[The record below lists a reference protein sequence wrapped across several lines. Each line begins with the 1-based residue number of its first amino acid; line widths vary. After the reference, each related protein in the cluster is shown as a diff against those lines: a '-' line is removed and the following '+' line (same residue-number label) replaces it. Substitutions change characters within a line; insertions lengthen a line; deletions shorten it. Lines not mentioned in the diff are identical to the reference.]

1 MNLHH
6 KLIFIAALLIASIS
20 TQAQLSKLFERNLL
34 LGDKK
39 YEAMA
44 YKEAVENYIIAYNK
58 DENNIEVIEKIADC
72 YTKLN
77 NPTQA
82 EIWYEK
88 VVMLS
93 EIAEV
98 DPINLFYY
106 AEALKANGKYK
117 EAAAWFRAYN
127 AQVDYD
133 DRIAS
138 KLDAIE
144 NHQILMD
151 DASYIHVAKAAF
163 NSEESDFSAVYYG
176 KYLVF
181 VSNRKNKVFE
191 SQYSWDGSNYL
202 DTYFVLLNSPTTSE
216 YEPVPFDATIN
227 TAMHD
232 GPICFYNFYS
242 KAVFTRNSLYKGKH
256 KRSKENTS
264 HLQIYFT
271 EKISAS
277 DWGKVTPFEHNDP
290 EYSLGHAYI
299 TNDGST
305 MVFASNMPGTHGSSD
320 LFISKNIGGSWT
332 KPENLGDKINTQG
345 DEFFPYIEDSVLYFS
360 SNGHGGLGGLDIF
373 HVDLRN
379 PEEIHN
385 AGAPFNSSLD
395 DFGYVRRKKEG
406 YFSSNRDGSDDIFYF
421 KDTRPDYIQVAG
433 TVLNEWTEQPIPY
446 AMITIGQDTITA
458 DAEGKFTAQIIP
470 DSAYLYAA
478 QSENHVLRES
488 LTKAFPITEKNA
500 EVNLWMRPVKAHI
513 TVVDAMTSE
522 VLKNAPVKLRDLTN
536 NEDIEPYY
544 ITNVQYIFPIKN
556 GVMYELTGAMDD
568 YFTRRTFESPEGVA
582 DDVNWEIALEKIVIN
597 QEIVL
602 ENIYYDLDKATIRSD
617 AKIELDELVFTLQE
631 HPSIHIELS
640 SHTDS
645 RGDDAYN
652 MALSQ
657 RRAEAVVS
665 YLTEQGVD
673 STRLSAKGY
682 GETKLKNECGN
693 GVECPEWA
701 HQYNRRT
708 EFKVTSYE
716 VRTVSL
722 K

>member
-6 KLIFIAALLIASIS
+6 KLIFIATLMIASIS
-20 TQAQLSKLFERNLL
+20 TQAQLSKLFERSLL

-44 YKEAVENYIIAYNK
+44 YQEAVDNYLKALARE
-58 DENNIEVIEKIADC
+58 ENNVELIEKIADC
-72 YTKLN
+72 YNKLN
-77 NPTQA
+77 NPVKA
-82 EIWYEK
+82 EEWYEK

-98 DPINLFYY
+98 DPINLFHY

-127 AQVDYD
+127 AQIDYD

-138 KLDAIE
+138 KLQAIE

-151 DASYIHVAKAAF
+151 DASFINVEKVAF
-163 NSEESDFSAVYYG
+163 NSEESDFSPVYYS
-176 KYLVF
+176 KYIVF

-191 SQYSWDGSNYL
+191 STYSWDGSNYL

-232 GPICFYNFYS
+232 GPICFYKFYS

-271 EKISAS
+271 EKVSPS
-277 DWGKVTPFEHNDP
+277 DWGNITPFEHNDP
-290 EYSLGHAYI
+290 EYSMGHAYI

-305 MVFASNMPGTHGSSD
+305 MVFASNMPGTYGKSD

-332 KPENLGDKINTQG
+332 KPENLGDHINTQG

-379 PEEIHN
+379 PSEVHN

-395 DFGYVRRKKEG
+395 DFGYVRRHKEG
-406 YFSSNRDGSDDIFYF
+406 YFSSNRGGNDDIYYF

-433 TVLNEWTEQPIPY
+433 TVLNEWTDQPIPY
-446 AMITIGQDTITA
+446 AVTTIGQDTITA

-470 DSAYLYAA
+470 DSAYLYTASSA
-478 QSENHVLRES
+478 NHILRETITRS
-488 LTKAFPITEKNA
+488 FPLTEKNA
-500 EVNLWMRPVKAHI
+500 EVDLWMRPLKAHI
-513 TVVDAMTSE
+513 TVVDAVTDE
-522 VLKNAPVKLRDLTN
+522 VLNNAPIKLRDLTN
-536 NEDIEPYY
+536 GEDIEPYY
-544 ITNVQYIFPIKN
+544 ITDQEYIFPIKN

-568 YFTRRTFESPEGVA
+568 YFTSRTIETPENVA
-582 DDVNWEIALEKIVIN
+582 DAINWKIPLDKIVLH
-597 QEIVL
+597 QEITL
-602 ENIYYDLDKATIRSD
+602 ENIYYDLNKATIRSD
-617 AKIELDELVFTLQE
+617 AKIELDDLAFMLKEQ
-631 HPSIHIELS
+631 PSIHIELS

-652 MALSQ
+652 MELSQ
-657 RRAEAVVS
+657 RRAEAVVT
-665 YLTEQGVD
+665 YLAEQGIAPE
-673 STRLSAKGY
+673 RLNAKGY

-708 EFKVTSYE
+708 ELKVTKYE
-716 VRTVSL
+716 MRAVSVN
-722 K
+722 